1 MTKSE
6 LLKLKKQIDKILQ
19 KAEDDAIEEGII
31 ITSPEFQEVLLRLKT
46 KLLEDRGLT
55 IEDYQTGMQE
65 INTAKRTAKVE
76 ARAEDKKSYD
86 ELLGKVSMVKGEKGD
101 KGDKGEQGI
110 QGKQGI
116 QGING
121 EKGDKGDKG
130 DRGEIG
136 KQGAKGDIGIFDVLV
151 LDELKKDILTL
162 QMSNAEANDKIR
174 KLPVVDERKI
184 VKKIS
189 DSTAKLEAKMFDM
202 PDFRQM
208 GIGLRA
214 DLDTKIQGVNTDKL
228 TVSDTAP
235 ANPKLYQLWYDIS

>member
-19 KAEDDAIEEGII
+19 KAEDDAIAEGIV
-31 ITSPEFQEVLLRLKT
+31 ITTPEFQNVLLRLKT
-46 KLLEDRGLT
+46 KLLEDRGLSM
-55 IEDYQTGMQE
+55 EEYQMGMDE
-65 INTAKRTAKVE
+65 INAEKKAVKTTDQQKYDALLEKIKTVE
-76 ARAEDKKSYD
+76 GA
-86 ELLGKVSMVKGEKGD
+86 KGEKGD
-101 KGDKGEQGI
+101 KGDKGDIGL

-116 QGING
+116 QGV
-121 EKGDKGDKG
+121 KGDKGDKG
-130 DRGEIG
+130 DKGEKGDPG
-136 KQGAKGDIGIFDVLV
+136 KQGPKGDIGVFDVLV

-162 QMSNAEANDKIR
+162 QMSNAEATDKIR
-174 KLPVVDERKI
+174 KLPIVDERKI
-184 VKKIS
+184 VKKID

-214 DLDTKIQGVNTDKL
+214 DVDTKIQGVNTNKL

-235 ANPKLYQLWYDIS
+235 ANPKLYDLWVDIS